1 MKFGR
6 PKQNGHRLW
15 LSVSKVCVR
24 EISLTGQT
32 NGQREINRR
41 LLHALHY
48 RQNAIHAIPRGKLCT
63 CAWQNSSRPGR
74 LCNNQVLVVC
84 MVILYYCVTNVLFFI
99 ICRLLQSY
107 NLLFRRPNSR
117 PSGPISLMVT
127 YNNYYLLLYKHIR
140 IYSM

>member
-1 MKFGR
+1 MENINAAAVASSDDDRSAFNRSSADKPSTVIRDLHTTVGMKFGR

-63 CAWQNSSRPGR
+63 CA
-74 LCNNQVLVVC
+74 
-84 MVILYYCVTNVLFFI
+84 
-99 ICRLLQSY
+99 
-107 NLLFRRPNSR
+107 
-117 PSGPISLMVT
+117 
-127 YNNYYLLLYKHIR
+127 
-140 IYSM
+140 